1 MGQENSDCTA
11 ADEFRTQNDARHI
24 PISRRRIL
32 EHAHLAASDFGL
44 FEPGGFQQT
53 DARTG
58 EGPDADGSHHAG
70 PEENGAQAVRI
81 TAPPVFN
88 FS

>member
-1 MGQENSDCTA
+1 
-11 ADEFRTQNDARHI
+11 
-24 PISRRRIL
+24 
-32 EHAHLAASDFGL
+32 LAASDFGL